1 MRDQWLS
8 GPRGAFPRQ
17 TGRAATRTNKAA
29 PRPNRSK
36 MMYVRSTLLMIAAL
50 SAAFVSTMSAVGPAL
65 ALSPVAQVS
74 GHLV

>member
-8 GPRGAFPRQ
+8 GPRGDFPRQ
-17 TGRAATRTNKAA
+17 TGRAATRTNKAV
-29 PRPNRSK
+29 PRPNRRK
-36 MMYVRSTLLMIAAL
+36 TMFFRSTFLMIAAL

-65 ALSPVAQVS
+65 ALSPAAQVS

>member
-1 MRDQWLS
+1 MAQR
-8 GPRGAFPRQ
+8 PARRFPRQ
-17 TGRAATRTNKAA
+17 TGRAATRTNKAV

-36 MMYVRSTLLMIAAL
+36 MMSVRSTFLMIAAL

-65 ALSPVAQVS
+65 ALSPVAQIS